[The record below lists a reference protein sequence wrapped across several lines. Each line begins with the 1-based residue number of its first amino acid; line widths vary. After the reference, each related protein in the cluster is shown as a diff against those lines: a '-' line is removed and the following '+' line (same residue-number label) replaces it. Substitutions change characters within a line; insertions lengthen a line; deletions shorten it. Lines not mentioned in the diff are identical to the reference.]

1 MHPIMFDTGL
11 CDSLTRQQLP
21 EAQPGLSFL
30 PLSTQTCPRQD
41 LPPEVPPARYCAK
54 ITSLFLLTVPTTH
67 TTQRSAL
74 ALTMLWRKPTSSRQH
89 HTGSRSQP
97 RTAPSGALEAQSAAV
112 PPSQPCG
119 ASVPQRPHLTSAFDG
134 HTDTRRVLWGTLHL
148 QDPAQRPRA
157 PCATPHLPV
166 SCSRRRRGCSTR
178 ERVRNARPHA
188 TLPTCCHLWAK
199 TATRMRAAACTGAE
213 SRAPM
218 QYVRSCATVCVCARG
233 ACAKLQPRSMR
244 TAAATA
250 AAQGSVPHR
259 PLPLPGSRGIPNAA
273 LRGPA
278 VPESLRPR
286 SSCLSAR
293 QPPLPP
299 PPRCPP

>member
-21 EAQPGLSFL
+21 EAQLGLSFL

-89 HTGSRSQP
+89 HAGSRSQP

-112 PPSQPCG
+112 PPPQPCG

-134 HTDTRRVLWGTLHL
+134 HTDTRRALWGTLHL

-218 QYVRSCATVCVCARG
+218 QYVRSCATVCVRARRV
-233 ACAKLQPRSMR
+233 CK
-244 TAAATA
+244 AAAPEHA
-250 AAQGSVPHR
+250 HCRRHR
-259 PLPLPGSRGIPNAA
+259 RRAGQ
-273 LRGPA
+273 
-278 VPESLRPR
+278 R
-286 SSCLSAR
+286 ST
-293 QPPLPP
+293 
-299 PPRCPP
+299 